1 MLSQEDAHLNQFGQG
16 CVSYVVLIRVLLHGS
31 AGFLESKTYSDKVN
45 VSRCYLLSI
54 RTMTPSALTKSPS
67 QRTMPEIY
75 IFISG

>member
-16 CVSYVVLIRVLLHGS
+16 CVSYLDLVSVPLHGS

-45 VSRCYLLSI
+45 VSRGYLLSI
-54 RTMTPSALTKSPS
+54 RTTTPSALTKSPS
-67 QRTMPEIY
+67 QRTMPKIY